1 MEYRSIFIDLDDTLW
16 AFTENARDTF
26 EDMYHQ
32 YRFERY
38 FQSFDHFMEL
48 YVPKNLEL
56 WDLYGRHEISKDE
69 LNARR
74 FSYPLLQVGVDDPAL
89 VKAYSDGFFAAIP
102 YKRKLMPH
110 AMEALEYLS
119 GKYRLYILSNG
130 FRELQEQKMRSA
142 GILRYFRKIVLSED
156 IGVHKPF
163 SAIFNFAMSATQ
175 SEFRTSLMI
184 GDNWK
189 NDVAGA
195 RDVGMGQGYYCPD
208 AEPSVL
214 DFQPTFLLRDW
225 KEIKKVL

>member
-1 MEYRSIFIDLDDTLW
+1 MKYKSIFIDLDDTLW

-142 GILRYFRKIVLSED
+142 GILHYFRKIVLSED
-156 IGVHKPF
+156 IGAHKPF
-163 SAIFNFAMSATQ
+163 PAIFNFAMSTTQ
-175 SEFRTSLMI
+175 SKFRTSLMI

>member
-26 EDMYHQ
+26 EEMYHQ

-142 GILRYFRKIVLSED
+142 GILHYFRKIVLSED

-163 SAIFNFAMSATQ
+163 PAIFNFAMSATQ

-189 NDVAGA
+189 NDIVGA
-195 RDVGMGQGYYCPD
+195 REVGMGQGYYCPD

>member
-26 EDMYHQ
+26 EEMYHQ

-156 IGVHKPF
+156 IGAHKPF
-163 SAIFNFAMSATQ
+163 PAIFNFAMSATQ

>member
-38 FQSFDHFMEL
+38 FQSFDHFMKL
-48 YVPKNLEL
+48 YTPKNLEL
-56 WDLYGRHEISKDE
+56 WELYGRHEISKDE

-142 GILRYFRKIVLSED
+142 GILHYFRKIVLSED
-156 IGVHKPF
+156 IGAHKPF
-163 SAIFNFAMSATQ
+163 PAIFNFAMSATQ

>member
-1 MEYRSIFIDLDDTLW
+1 MKYKSIFIDLDDTLW

-26 EDMYHQ
+26 EEMYHQ

-163 SAIFNFAMSATQ
+163 PAIFNFAMSATQ

-189 NDVAGA
+189 NDIVGA
-195 RDVGMGQGYYCPD
+195 REVGMGQGYYCPD

>member
-1 MEYRSIFIDLDDTLW
+1 MKYKSIFIDLDDTLW

-38 FQSFDHFMEL
+38 FQSFDHFMKL
-48 YVPKNLEL
+48 YTPKNLEL
-56 WDLYGRHEISKDE
+56 WELYGRHEISKDE

-142 GILRYFRKIVLSED
+142 GILHYFRKIVLSED
-156 IGVHKPF
+156 IGAHKPF
-163 SAIFNFAMSATQ
+163 PAIFNFAMSATQ

>member
-26 EDMYHQ
+26 EEMYHQ

-38 FQSFDHFMEL
+38 FQSFSQFMEL
-48 YVPKNLEL
+48 YMPKNLEL

-69 LNARR
+69 LNAQR
-74 FSYPLLQVGVDDPAL
+74 FAYPLLQVGVDDPAL
-89 VKAYSDGFFAAIP
+89 VKTYSDNFFAEIP
-102 YKRKLMPH
+102 YKQKLMPH

-142 GILRYFRKIVLSED
+142 GILHYFRKIVLSED
-156 IGVHKPF
+156 IGAHKPF
-163 SAIFNFAMSATQ
+163 PAIFNFAMSATQ

>member
-1 MEYRSIFIDLDDTLW
+1 MSVIFSRSIYT
-16 AFTENARDTF
+16 
-26 EDMYHQ
+26 
-32 YRFERY
+32 
-38 FQSFDHFMEL
+38 
-48 YVPKNLEL
+48 PKNLEL

-142 GILRYFRKIVLSED
+142 GILHYFRKIVLSED
-156 IGVHKPF
+156 IGAHKPF
-163 SAIFNFAMSATQ
+163 PAIFNFAMSATQ

-189 NDVAGA
+189 NDVAGWKNDIVGA
-195 RDVGMGQGYYCPD
+195 REVGMGQGYYCPD

-214 DFQPTFLLRDW
+214 EFQPTFLLRDW
-225 KEIKKVL
+225 EEIEKVL

>member
-26 EDMYHQ
+26 EEMYHQ

-163 SAIFNFAMSATQ
+163 PAIFNFAMSATQ

-189 NDVAGA
+189 NDIVGA
-195 RDVGMGQGYYCPD
+195 REVGMGQGYYCPD

>member
-26 EDMYHQ
+26 EEMYHR

-142 GILRYFRKIVLSED
+142 GILHYFRKIVLSED
-156 IGVHKPF
+156 IGAHKPF
-163 SAIFNFAMSATQ
+163 PAIFNFAMSATQ

-195 RDVGMGQGYYCPD
+195 REVGMGQGYYCPD

-214 DFQPTFLLRDW
+214 EFQPTFLLRDW

>member
-142 GILRYFRKIVLSED
+142 GILHYFRKIVLSED
-156 IGVHKPF
+156 IGAHKPF
-163 SAIFNFAMSATQ
+163 PAIFNFAMSATQ

-214 DFQPTFLLRDW
+214 EFQPTFLLRDW
-225 KEIKKVL
+225 EEIEKVL

>member
-26 EDMYHQ
+26 EEMYHQ

-142 GILRYFRKIVLSED
+142 GILHYFRKIVLSED
-156 IGVHKPF
+156 IGAHKPF
-163 SAIFNFAMSATQ
+163 PAIFNFAMSATQ

-214 DFQPTFLLRDW
+214 EFQPTFLLRDW

>member
-26 EDMYHQ
+26 EEMYHQ

-142 GILRYFRKIVLSED
+142 GILHYFRKIVLSED

-195 RDVGMGQGYYCPD
+195 RDVGVGQGYYCPD

>member
-1 MEYRSIFIDLDDTLW
+1 MKYKSIFIDLDDTLW

-38 FQSFDHFMEL
+38 FQSFDHFMKL
-48 YVPKNLEL
+48 YTPKNLEL

-142 GILRYFRKIVLSED
+142 GILHYFRKIVLSED
-156 IGVHKPF
+156 IGAHKPF
-163 SAIFNFAMSATQ
+163 PAIFNFAMSATQ

-225 KEIKKVL
+225 EEIEKVL

>member
-26 EDMYHQ
+26 EEMYHQ

-142 GILRYFRKIVLSED
+142 GILHYFRKIVLSED
-156 IGVHKPF
+156 IGAHKPF
-163 SAIFNFAMSATQ
+163 PAIFNFAMSATQ

-195 RDVGMGQGYYCPD
+195 REVGMGQGYYCPD

-214 DFQPTFLLRDW
+214 EFQPTFLLRDW
-225 KEIKKVL
+225 EEIEKVL

>member
-1 MEYRSIFIDLDDTLW
+1 MKYKSIFIDLDDTLW

-38 FQSFDHFMEL
+38 FQSFDHFMKL
-48 YVPKNLEL
+48 YTPKNLEL
-56 WDLYGRHEISKDE
+56 WELYGRHEISKDE

-142 GILRYFRKIVLSED
+142 GRYPALF
-156 IGVHKPF
+156 P
-163 SAIFNFAMSATQ
+163 
-175 SEFRTSLMI
+175 
-184 GDNWK
+184 
-189 NDVAGA
+189 
-195 RDVGMGQGYYCPD
+195 
-208 AEPSVL
+208 
-214 DFQPTFLLRDW
+214 
-225 KEIKKVL
+225 

>member
-1 MEYRSIFIDLDDTLW
+1 MKYKSIFIDLDDTLW

-38 FQSFDHFMEL
+38 FQSFDHFMKL
-48 YVPKNLEL
+48 YTPKNLEL
-56 WDLYGRHEISKDE
+56 WELYGRHEISKDE

-74 FSYPLLQVGVDDPAL
+74 FAYPLLQVGVDDPLL
-89 VKAYSDGFFAAIP
+89 VKTYSDNFFAEIP
-102 YKRKLMPH
+102 YKQKLMPH

-163 SAIFNFAMSATQ
+163 PAIFNFAMSATQ
-175 SEFRTSLMI
+175 SEFR
-184 GDNWK
+184 
-189 NDVAGA
+189 
-195 RDVGMGQGYYCPD
+195 
-208 AEPSVL
+208 
-214 DFQPTFLLRDW
+214 QPTFLLRDW
-225 KEIKKVL
+225 EEIEKVL

>member
-26 EDMYHQ
+26 EEMYHQ

-142 GILRYFRKIVLSED
+142 GILHYFRKIVLSED
-156 IGVHKPF
+156 IGAHKPF
-163 SAIFNFAMSATQ
+163 PAIFNFAMSVTQ

>member
-1 MEYRSIFIDLDDTLW
+1 MKYKSIFIDLDDTLW

-26 EDMYHQ
+26 EEMYHQ

-74 FSYPLLQVGVDDPAL
+74 FSYPLLQVGVDNPAL

-142 GILRYFRKIVLSED
+142 GILHYFRKIVLSED
-156 IGVHKPF
+156 IGAHKPF
-163 SAIFNFAMSATQ
+163 PAIFNFAMSATQ

>member
-26 EDMYHQ
+26 EEMYHQ

-56 WDLYGRHEISKDE
+56 WELYGRHEISKDE

-142 GILRYFRKIVLSED
+142 GILHYFRKIVLSED
-156 IGVHKPF
+156 IGAHKPF
-163 SAIFNFAMSATQ
+163 PAIFNFAMSATQ

-225 KEIKKVL
+225 KEIGEVL

>member
-16 AFTENARDTF
+16 AFTENTRDTF
-26 EDMYHQ
+26 EEMYHQ

-142 GILRYFRKIVLSED
+142 GILHYFRKIVLSED
-156 IGVHKPF
+156 IGAHKPF
-163 SAIFNFAMSATQ
+163 PAIFNFAMSATQ

-195 RDVGMGQGYYCPD
+195 REVGMGQGYYCPD

-214 DFQPTFLLRDW
+214 EFQPTFLLRDW

>member
-1 MEYRSIFIDLDDTLW
+1 MKYKSIFIDLDDTLW

-163 SAIFNFAMSATQ
+163 PAIFNFAMSATQ

-189 NDVAGA
+189 NDIVGA
-195 RDVGMGQGYYCPD
+195 REVGMGQGYYCPD

-214 DFQPTFLLRDW
+214 EFQPTFLLRDW
-225 KEIKKVL
+225 EEIEKVL

>member
-1 MEYRSIFIDLDDTLW
+1 MKYKSIFIDLDDTLW

-26 EDMYHQ
+26 EEMYHQ

-142 GILRYFRKIVLSED
+142 GILHYFRKIVLSED
-156 IGVHKPF
+156 IGAHKPF
-163 SAIFNFAMSATQ
+163 PAIFNFAMSATQ

-225 KEIKKVL
+225 EEIEKVL

>member
-1 MEYRSIFIDLDDTLW
+1 MKYKSIFIDLDDTLW

-26 EDMYHQ
+26 EEMYHQ

-38 FQSFDHFMEL
+38 FQSFDHFMKL
-48 YVPKNLEL
+48 YTPKNLEL
-56 WDLYGRHEISKDE
+56 WELYGRHEISKDE

-142 GILRYFRKIVLSED
+142 GILHYFRKIVLFED
-156 IGVHKPF
+156 IGAHKPF
-163 SAIFNFAMSATQ
+163 PAIFNFAMSATQ

>member
-26 EDMYHQ
+26 EEMYHQ

-102 YKRKLMPH
+102 YKWKLMPH

-142 GILRYFRKIVLSED
+142 IMI
-156 IGVHKPF
+156 I
-163 SAIFNFAMSATQ
+163 T
-175 SEFRTSLMI
+175 LMI
-184 GDNWK
+184 PRMRLSNVIFFCV
-189 NDVAGA
+189 NI
-195 RDVGMGQGYYCPD
+195 
-208 AEPSVL
+208 SVL
-214 DFQPTFLLRDW
+214 FFFVFQRFLVAAAAEGFVFLFFP
-225 KEIKKVL
+225 

>member
-1 MEYRSIFIDLDDTLW
+1 MKYKSIFIDLDDTLW

-38 FQSFDHFMEL
+38 FQSFDHFMKL
-48 YVPKNLEL
+48 YTPKNLEL
-56 WDLYGRHEISKDE
+56 WELYGRHEISKDE

-74 FSYPLLQVGVDDPAL
+74 FSYPLLQVGVDDPLL

-142 GILRYFRKIVLSED
+142 GILHYFRKIVLSED
-156 IGVHKPF
+156 IGAHKPF
-163 SAIFNFAMSATQ
+163 PAIFNFAMSATQ

>member
-26 EDMYHQ
+26 EEMYHQ

-142 GILRYFRKIVLSED
+142 GILHYFRKIVLSED
-156 IGVHKPF
+156 IGAHKPF
-163 SAIFNFAMSATQ
+163 PAIFNFAMSATQ

-195 RDVGMGQGYYCPD
+195 RDVGMGQGYYCLD

>member
-26 EDMYHQ
+26 EEMYHQ

-74 FSYPLLQVGVDDPAL
+74 FSYPLLQVGVDNPAL

-142 GILRYFRKIVLSED
+142 GILHYFRKIVLSED
-156 IGVHKPF
+156 IGAHKPF
-163 SAIFNFAMSATQ
+163 PAIFNFAMSATQ

>member
-26 EDMYHQ
+26 EEMYHQ

-74 FSYPLLQVGVDDPAL
+74 FSYPLFQVGVDDPAL

-142 GILRYFRKIVLSED
+142 GILHYFRKIVLSED
-156 IGVHKPF
+156 IGAHKPF
-163 SAIFNFAMSATQ
+163 PAIFNFAMSATQ

-189 NDVAGA
+189 NDIVGA
-195 RDVGMGQGYYCPD
+195 REVGMGQGYYCPD

-214 DFQPTFLLRDW
+214 EFQPTFLLRDW
-225 KEIKKVL
+225 EEIEKVL

>member
-1 MEYRSIFIDLDDTLW
+1 MKYKSIFIDLDDTLW

-38 FQSFDHFMEL
+38 FQSFDHFMKL
-48 YVPKNLEL
+48 YTPKNLEL
-56 WDLYGRHEISKDE
+56 WELYGRHEISKDE

-142 GILRYFRKIVLSED
+142 GILHYFRKIVLSED
-156 IGVHKPF
+156 IGAHKPF
-163 SAIFNFAMSATQ
+163 PAIFNFAMSATQ

-225 KEIKKVL
+225 EEIEKVL

>member
-1 MEYRSIFIDLDDTLW
+1 MKYKSIFIDLDDTLW

-142 GILRYFRKIVLSED
+142 GILHYFRKIVLSED

-163 SAIFNFAMSATQ
+163 PAIFNFAMSATQ

-189 NDVAGA
+189 NDIVGA
-195 RDVGMGQGYYCPD
+195 REVGMGQGYYCPD

-214 DFQPTFLLRDW
+214 EFQPTFLLRDW
-225 KEIKKVL
+225 EEIEKVL

>member
-1 MEYRSIFIDLDDTLW
+1 MKYKSIFIDLDDTLW

-142 GILRYFRKIVLSED
+142 GILHYFRKIVLSED
-156 IGVHKPF
+156 IGAHKPF
-163 SAIFNFAMSATQ
+163 PAIFNFAMSATQ

-195 RDVGMGQGYYCPD
+195 RDVGVGQGYYCPD

>member
-1 MEYRSIFIDLDDTLW
+1 MKYKSIFIDLDDTLW

-38 FQSFDHFMEL
+38 FQSFDHFMKL
-48 YVPKNLEL
+48 YTPKNLEL
-56 WDLYGRHEISKDE
+56 WELYGHHEISKDE

-74 FSYPLLQVGVDDPAL
+74 FAYPLLQVGVDDPLL

-142 GILRYFRKIVLSED
+142 GILHYFRKIVLSED
-156 IGVHKPF
+156 IGAHKPF
-163 SAIFNFAMSATQ
+163 PAIFNFAMSATQ

>member
-26 EDMYHQ
+26 EEMYHQ

-89 VKAYSDGFFAAIP
+89 VKEYSDGFFAAIP

-142 GILRYFRKIVLSED
+142 GILHYFRKIVLSED
-156 IGVHKPF
+156 IGAHKPF
-163 SAIFNFAMSATQ
+163 PAIFNFAMSATQ

-195 RDVGMGQGYYCPD
+195 RDVGMGQGYYCQD

>member
-1 MEYRSIFIDLDDTLW
+1 MKYKSIFIDLDDTLW

-142 GILRYFRKIVLSED
+142 GILHYFRKIVLSED
-156 IGVHKPF
+156 IGAHKPF
-163 SAIFNFAMSATQ
+163 PAIFNFAMSATQ

-225 KEIKKVL
+225 KEIGEVL

>member
-1 MEYRSIFIDLDDTLW
+1 MKYKSIFIDLDDTLW

-26 EDMYHQ
+26 EEMYHQ

-142 GILRYFRKIVLSED
+142 GILHYFRKIVLSED
-156 IGVHKPF
+156 IGAHKPF
-163 SAIFNFAMSATQ
+163 PAIFNFAMSATQ

-189 NDVAGA
+189 NDIVGA
-195 RDVGMGQGYYCPD
+195 REVGMGQGYYCPD

-214 DFQPTFLLRDW
+214 EFQPTFLLRDW